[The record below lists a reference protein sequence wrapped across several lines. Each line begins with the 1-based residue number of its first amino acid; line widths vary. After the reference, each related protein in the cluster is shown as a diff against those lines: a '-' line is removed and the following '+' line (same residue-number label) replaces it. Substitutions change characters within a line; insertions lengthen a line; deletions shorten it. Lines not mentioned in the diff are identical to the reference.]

1 MLTEAFATLSP
12 QFAARYR
19 IVLTRALDDSP
30 ELATLHAHY
39 LDYTRLD
46 AKLPRPVLA
55 YFGYHATALDVSFD
69 DLDTIGDGLLIAQ
82 LVRDFLAIHDDIV
95 DEDLDKFGAAPL
107 PVRLSGQ
114 GVRKLTQ
121 HGKDLALY
129 YGDLLISVIFQFA
142 ANTAPHAPAVTRLI
156 GDTLY
161 LTQRGQL
168 TELLTEEQRL
178 RDANVEDV
186 LLIGERKAAYYCY
199 AFPFALGATLA
210 GHAPD
215 MINSVVSVLLA
226 IGTLS
231 QVVDDLT
238 GAFPGVIDNDKDS
251 LGEIANLRRTL
262 PLVLLAHSTAQADII
277 ELLSGP
283 APLDDDDAR
292 RLREHLWKSDAP
304 RLALALCQNKLT
316 EIQPLM
322 NTLPIGRA
330 TANYLGDL
338 VRHRLTTNI
347 SCFASGELSRSR
359 YGRLR
364 CFLATP
370 SLDSTMNHRTSPSR
384 VRAGAALPSAWD
396 ERYPVFRDFACS

>member
-12 QFAARYR
+12 QLAARYQA
-19 IVLTRALDDSP
+19 VLTRALVGSP
-30 ELATLHAHY
+30 ELAALHAHY

-55 YFGYHATALDVSFD
+55 YFGYHATTQDVSFS

-114 GVRKLTQ
+114 EVRNLTQ
-121 HGKDLALY
+121 HGKDLVLY
-129 YGDLLISVIFQFA
+129 YGDFLIGVIFQLA
-142 ANTAPHAPAVTRLI
+142 ANTATHAPAITRLI

-161 LTQRGQL
+161 VTQRGQL
-168 TELLTEEQRL
+168 AELLAEERPL
-178 RDANVEDV
+178 CDTSVEDV

-210 GHAPD
+210 GHPPD
-215 MINSVVSVLLA
+215 VIDPVVSVLLA

-238 GAFPGVIDNDKDS
+238 GAFPGVIDNDKDT

-262 PLVLLAHSTAQADII
+262 PLVLLAHNTAQAEII

-283 APLDDDDAR
+283 APLDDHDAR
-292 RLREHLWKSDAP
+292 RLREYLWKSEAP
-304 RLALALCQNKLT
+304 RLALTICQDNLAQ
-316 EIQPLM
+316 IQHRLS
-322 NTLPIGRA
+322 TLPIGTT
-330 TANYLGDL
+330 TANYLDDL
-338 VRHRLTTNI
+338 VQHRLATNI
-347 SCFASGELSRSR
+347 N
-359 YGRLR
+359 YLR
-364 CFLATP
+364 
-370 SLDSTMNHRTSPSR
+370 
-384 VRAGAALPSAWD
+384 AALSP
-396 ERYPVFRDFACS
+396 RTVQ

>member
-1 MLTEAFATLSP
+1 MLTEAFTTLSP
-12 QFAARYR
+12 QLATRYHA
-19 IVLTRALDDSP
+19 ILARALSGSP
-30 ELATLHAHY
+30 ELTALHKHY
-39 LDYTRLD
+39 LDYAKLD
-46 AKLPRPVLA
+46 ANLPRPVLA
-55 YFGYHATALDVSFD
+55 YFGYHATIENVTFR

-129 YGDLLISVIFQFA
+129 YGDFLIGVILQLA
-142 ANTAPHAPAVTRLI
+142 ANTAHAPAVTRLI

-161 LTQRGQL
+161 VNQRGQL
-168 TELLTEEQRL
+168 AELLTEERQL
-178 RDANVEDV
+178 RDTSVEDV

-210 GHAPD
+210 GHPPD
-215 MINSVVSVLLA
+215 LIDPVVSALLT

-238 GAFPGVIDNDKDS
+238 GAFPGVIDNDKDT

-262 PLVLLAHSTAQADII
+262 PLVLLAHNTAQTEII

-283 APLDDDDAR
+283 APLDGVDAR
-292 RLREHLWKSDAP
+292 QLREYLWNSDAP
-304 RLALALCQNKLT
+304 QLALTLCQSKLT
-316 EIQPLM
+316 QIQPLV

-330 TANYLGDL
+330 TATYLDDL
-338 VRHRLTTNI
+338 VQHRLATSI
-347 SCFASGELSRSR
+347 SH
-359 YGRLR
+359 LR
-364 CFLATP
+364 
-370 SLDSTMNHRTSPSR
+370 
-384 VRAGAALPSAWD
+384 AALGP
-396 ERYPVFRDFACS
+396 RTVR